1 LLLPQSGGEIAL
13 TRPASGHWG
22 PEMDF
27 NRLRILRVV
36 ILPGAISIA
45 GASGGSAQEAT
56 PDLLAAQIRTQG
68 YHCVKPVGAQRD
80 KARSRPDEAA
90 WILRCENH
98 TYRIRLIPDMA
109 ARVKRL
115 K

>member
-1 LLLPQSGGEIAL
+1 
-13 TRPASGHWG
+13 
-22 PEMDF
+22 MNF

-36 ILPGAISIA
+36 ILPAAISM
-45 GASGGSAQEAT
+45 SGVSGVSAQEAT
-56 PDLLAAQIRTQG
+56 PDLLAAQIREQG
-68 YHCVKPVGAQRD
+68 YHCVKPVSAQRD
-80 KARSRPDEAA
+80 KARSRPDEAV
-90 WILRCENH
+90 WVLRCENH